1 VPLTP
6 DARRWSMLAV
16 GLLPDEVKQD
26 LARAFTAKFHD
37 ALPMPELIAAAK
49 ASDALLVTVN
59 TALRAEAIASLPVS
73 VKAIATYSA
82 GYNHIDIEAA
92 RSRGIAVFYT
102 PDVLT
107 DAVAEIGM
115 FLLLGAARRA
125 TESIDLIRSRAW
137 PGWNAIQLNG
147 VELLGKKLGILGM
160 GRIGRAVAKRAR
172 AFGMTIHYHNRTRLT
187 AELEL
192 GAAYHPSF
200 DDMAPEIDALLIAA
214 HSNPESRMFL
224 NRQQIALLK
233 PGSVVVNVGR
243 GDLIEDEA
251 LIAGLRSGHVRA
263 AGLDVF
269 NNEPEIDE
277 RYFDL
282 PNVFMLP
289 HIGSSTV
296 ETRRRMGG
304 VLIEG
309 LLAFRNGGRP
319 SNRIV

>member
-1 VPLTP
+1 
-6 DARRWSMLAV
+6 MLAV

-26 LARAFTAKFHD
+26 LARAFAANFHD
-37 ALPMPELIAAAK
+37 ALPIPELIAEARGR
-49 ASDALLVTVN
+49 DVLLITVN
-59 TALRAEAIASLPVS
+59 TALRADTILSLPPS
-73 VKAIATYSA
+73 VKAIATYSV
-82 GYNHIDIEAA
+82 GYDHIDVAAA
-92 RSRGIAVFYT
+92 RARRIAMFYT

-137 PGWNAIQLNG
+137 PGWNAVQLNG

-160 GRIGRAVAKRAR
+160 GRIGRAVAQRAR
-172 AFGMTIHYHNRTRLT
+172 AFGMSIHYHNRARLS

-192 GAAYHPSF
+192 DAAYHRSF
-200 DDMAPEIDALLIAA
+200 ADMAPEIDALAIAA
-214 HSNPESRMFL
+214 HSNPESRGFL
-224 NRQQIALLK
+224 DGERIALLK
-233 PGSVVVNVGR
+233 PGSIVVNVGR
-243 GDLIEDEA
+243 GDLIDDEA
-251 LIAGLRSGHVRA
+251 LIAALRSGHVRA

-269 NNEPEIDE
+269 NNEPEIDP
-277 RYFDL
+277 RYVDL

-289 HIGSSTV
+289 HIGSSTI

-309 LLAFRNGGRP
+309 LLAFRNGERP